1 MRLSARTL
9 AVIGALLGLLIL
21 ASSNEIAPART
32 EYVAE
37 MRLWLVAR
45 ATGLTAYL
53 ILTVVVALGLILSHP
68 VNQSTWKLSKRL
80 FPWHENLFV
89 FVLAFIAAH
98 VVGLVLDPYA
108 GVGIGGA
115 IVPGLSEYRSVP
127 VALGNFALYATLVVA
142 LSARYTR
149 ALPSGWWLKL
159 HRFSIGIFGLAWV
172 HGSLAGTDTDAFR
185 WVYVSTG
192 LVVICAAAYRYWV
205 AKKKRPTFA
214 TSMANVDV
222 GGPGAVRAAGGVP
235 AGRPTPARVAAQPR
249 EVAR

>member
-1 MRLSARTL
+1 LVVRLSGRSL

-45 ATGLTAYL
+45 ASGLTAYL

-80 FPWHENLFV
+80 FPWHENLLV
-89 FVLAFIAAH
+89 FVLAFTGAH
-98 VVGLVLDPYA
+98 VVSLVLDPYA

-142 LSARYTR
+142 LTARYTKS
-149 ALPSGWWLKL
+149 LP
-159 HRFSIGIFGLAWV
+159 
-172 HGSLAGTDTDAFR
+172 
-185 WVYVSTG
+185 
-192 LVVICAAAYRYWV
+192 
-205 AKKKRPTFA
+205 
-214 TSMANVDV
+214 
-222 GGPGAVRAAGGVP
+222 PG
-235 AGRPTPARVAAQPR
+235 
-249 EVAR
+249 